1 MKKLAILLCTT
12 TLVVLAVSAQAYVF
26 FNEIHYD
33 NIGPDQNE
41 GIEIAGDALTNLS
54 GWSIV
59 LYNGGSGTA
68 YNTINLSGS
77 IPSQQGGMGTVFFPI
92 PTIQNGAP
100 DGMALVAPPGTETI
114 PGTDYEGP
122 LFYSYEGSFTAL
134 DGPANGLTSVDIGV
148 SEFDT
153 PLGQSLQL
161 GGIGNYYMDFV
172 WQRPMNSTFGQ
183 VNTGQTFSGVN
194 PVPIPG
200 AVWLLGSG
208 LVGLVGIQRKLK
220 QQT

>member
-1 MKKLAILLCTT
+1 MKKLAIVLCTT
-12 TLVVLAVSAQAYVF
+12 TLVLLAVSAQAYVF

-33 NIGPDQNE
+33 NTGSDQNE
-41 GIEIAGDALTNLS
+41 GIEIAGDAFTDLT

-92 PTIQNGAP
+92 STIQNGAP
-100 DGMALVAPPGTETI
+100 DGMALVPPAGTETI

-122 LFYSYEGSFTAL
+122 LFYSYEGSFTAT
-134 DGPANGLTSVDIGV
+134 DGPANGLTSVDIVV
-148 SEFDT
+148 SEFET

-161 GGIGNYYMDFV
+161 AGTGNYYTDFV
-172 WQRPMNSTFGQ
+172 WQSPMDSTFGQ
-183 VNTGQTFSGVN
+183 VNTGQTFFEGN
-194 PVPIPG
+194 AVPIPG

-208 LVGLVGIQRKLK
+208 LVSLVGIRRKWK
-220 QQT
+220 Q